1 MIRKAWNITLNM
13 LIIIVSMC
21 ILTVI
26 IGFAC
31 GLRYYVVL
39 SGSMEPAIHTG
50 SLGIVN
56 TKAEYE
62 KMEQGDIVAYENAL
76 GTRVTHRVEAVT
88 AEGLVTKGDANEISD
103 GISVTEENFI
113 GETIGS
119 VPYVGYML
127 MFLQSKKGI
136 IMSAAGIVVLWLID
150 LIIQCLTSE
159 QSSLVQR
166 VRRHEGKKI
175 I

>member
-1 MIRKAWNITLNM
+1 MIRKTWNITLNI

-21 ILTVI
+21 VLTVV
-26 IGFAC
+26 IGFFC

-56 TKAEYE
+56 TKAEYV

-103 GISVTEENFI
+103 GLSVREDNFI
-113 GETIGS
+113 GETIGAI
-119 VPYVGYML
+119 PFAGYIF

-136 IMSAAGIVVLWLID
+136 IMSVAGIVALWLID
-150 LIIQCLTSE
+150 LIIQCLASE
-159 QSSLVQR
+159 QTSLVQR
-166 VRRHEGKKI
+166 VKRHES
-175 I
+175 